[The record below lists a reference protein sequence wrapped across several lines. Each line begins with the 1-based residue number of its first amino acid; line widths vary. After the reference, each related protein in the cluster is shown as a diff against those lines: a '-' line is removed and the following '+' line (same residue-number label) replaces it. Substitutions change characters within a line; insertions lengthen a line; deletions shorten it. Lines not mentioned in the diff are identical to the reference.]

1 MASLAPILLSVDS
14 VMLILGI
21 IFLYVGAELL
31 VGSASALA
39 LGWGVKAATV
49 GVTIIAFATT
59 APELFVSTIG
69 SLNASDG
76 IALGNIIGS
85 NIANIGLVLG
95 VSALLRPMDVDR
107 SILRKHGPFMVAAA
121 VALVG
126 LGLDGNLSIL
136 DGTILILI
144 LGAFTAFLLYQSRLG
159 NDDVLPDELAVEDED
174 VDASWRDGLTLLLAG
189 VILLLGARALIFGGR
204 GILVAFGYSDL
215 FIGLTIIAFGT
226 SVPELATSVV
236 SALRGESDFSIGNV
250 VGSNIYNVLAVIGLV
265 ALIVPIRVSPSTIG
279 FEFPVMLGFTFGALG
294 LMWYNDHIS
303 RVEGGVLLGGYFA
316 FIYFLL
322 P

>member
-1 MASLAPILLSVDS
+1 MASLAPILLSVDT
-14 VMLILGI
+14 VMLLLGI
-21 IFLYVGAELL
+21 VFLYVGAELL

-49 GVTIIAFATT
+49 GVTVIAFATT

-95 VSALLRPMDVDR
+95 ASALLRPMDVDR
-107 SILRKHGPFMVAAA
+107 EIIRQHGPFMVAAA
-121 VALVG
+121 VALVV
-126 LGLDGNLSIL
+126 LGLDGRLSLL
-136 DGTILILI
+136 DGGILIAI
-144 LGAFTAFLLYQSRLG
+144 LAGFTAYLIYQSRQG
-159 NDDVLPDELAVEDED
+159 NDDILPDDFEVETEN
-174 VDASWRDGLTLLLAG
+174 VDANWRDGLMLLGAG
-189 VILLLGARALIFGGR
+189 IVLLIGARALIFGGR

-236 SALRGESDFSIGNV
+236 SALRGESEFSVGNV

-303 RVEGGVLLGGYFA
+303 RFEGGVLIAGYLGFL
-316 FIYFLL
+316 YFLL